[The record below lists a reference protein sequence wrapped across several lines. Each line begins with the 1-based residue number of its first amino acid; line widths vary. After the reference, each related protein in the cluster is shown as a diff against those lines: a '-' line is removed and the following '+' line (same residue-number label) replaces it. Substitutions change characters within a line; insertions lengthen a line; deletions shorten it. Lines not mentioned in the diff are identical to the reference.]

1 MVWEEV
7 KCQKKQHA
15 MTKTAIGR
23 MTQAAASICRKHTK
37 EMISPDGLSV
47 HENLITVDIM
57 AHSHCLRA
65 QPESPRQSGN
75 DIVVG
80 EILST
85 GRSTLGRCRFSRRS
99 RRKRRSR
106 RRSSSSSSSSSNP
119 GFQKKERQVWT
130 MTHQKEKR
138 YNTTSNISWK
148 STDPPSCGCP
158 APLSLHHLHL
168 LSRDQAP
175 CCLSFV
181 WQVFQDVSVGFWQS
195 SIQQKTNPTI

>member
-85 GRSTLGRCRFSRRS
+85 GRSTLGRCRFSRR
-99 RRKRRSR
+99 R
-106 RRSSSSSSSSSNP
+106 RRRRSSSSSNP

-138 YNTTSNISWK
+138 YNY
-148 STDPPSCGCP
+148 
-158 APLSLHHLHL
+158 
-168 LSRDQAP
+168 
-175 CCLSFV
+175 F
-181 WQVFQDVSVGFWQS
+181 
-195 SIQQKTNPTI
+195 